1 QPDAAGRAGAHVRA
15 LPRSSGGMKMTKPL
29 ASLALAIL
37 CSGLAGCS
45 ETYQRLDGVT
55 PGAGDAIAANTV
67 MQMVDPWQYGV
78 QDTDLDVPAD
88 RGDAEKAESDDDGAS
103 STDVGGSTTGGAG

>member
-1 QPDAAGRAGAHVRA
+1 MTMHKPITA
-15 LPRSSGGMKMTKPL
+15 LIIAT
-29 ASLALAIL
+29 L

-55 PGAGDAIAANTV
+55 PMAGDAIAANTV

-78 QDTDLDVPAD
+78 QDTDLEVPAD
-88 RGDAEKAESDDDGAS
+88 PGAAGQAEGSDDASADGGAS
-103 STDVGGSTTGGAG
+103 DSDAGSTTTGG